1 MAPAIQPEEALARIL
16 AEVRRLPAEEVT
28 LTAAP
33 GRVTAADQVAE
44 RDVPGFDNSA
54 MDGFAVR
61 AEDCGSAG
69 VGLRIVGESRAGR
82 PAPAGPGPGE
92 AMRISTGAMLPAGAD
107 AVLPFEEVEEVGGKI
122 QPRIQPRRGDHIR
135 LAGSDL
141 HAGEVAVAAGTR
153 LGAAELGVIAAT
165 GAGRALC
172 VRRPAAALF
181 TSGDELVPPGSAAGP
196 GQVHDANLHSVAAL
210 LAAAGAE
217 VVRSGS
223 LADERAA
230 TEAAL
235 GPALGLD
242 LLVVCGGVSVGRHD
256 HLKEA
261 LAALGVERLFWRVA
275 VRPGKPTW
283 GGVSRREDG
292 HRTLVFGLP
301 GNPVSAIVT
310 FHLFVRPALRAM
322 LGLDPPVPPRP
333 SAILTEPYRK
343 SAGRTDYVRCRLERG
358 EDGLLAR
365 VTDRPQSS
373 HVLTS
378 MLGADALALM
388 PAGRETIAAGER
400 VEVEPLPP

>member
-1 MAPAIQPEEALARIL
+1 MAAPIQPQEAVARIL
-16 AEVRRLPAEEVT
+16 AEARRMPAEEVA
-28 LTAAP
+28 LAAAL

-61 AEDCGSAG
+61 SEDCGSAG
-69 VGLRIVGESRAGR
+69 AGLRIVGESRAGA
-82 PAPAGPGPGE
+82 PAPAGPGRGE
-92 AMRISTGAMLPAGAD
+92 AVRISTGAMVPAGAD
-107 AVLPFEEVEEVGGKI
+107 AVIPLEEVEEEDGALRT
-122 QPRIQPRRGDHIR
+122 RIEPRRGDHVR
-135 LAGSDL
+135 RAGEDL
-141 HAGEVAVAAGTR
+141 RAGEVAVAAGAR

-165 GAGRALC
+165 GADRVRCA
-172 VRRPAAALF
+172 RRPAAALF
-181 TSGDELVPPGSAAGP
+181 SSGDELVPPGAPAGP

-217 VVRSGS
+217 VVRSGK
-223 LADERAA
+223 LADELAA

-256 HLKEA
+256 HVKEA

-283 GGVSRREDG
+283 AGVSRREDG
-292 HRTLVFGLP
+292 HPTLVFGLP
-301 GNPVSAIVT
+301 GNPVSAMVT

-322 LGLDPPVPPRP
+322 LGLDPPVPPRA
-333 SAILTEPYRK
+333 SAILAEPYRK
-343 SAGRTDYVRCRLERG
+343 SAGRTDYVRCRLEQG
-358 EDGLLAR
+358 EDGPLAR
-365 VTDRPQSS
+365 ITDRPQRS

-400 VEVEPLPP
+400 VEVEPLSP